1 MIQKILDYIQSKVSI
16 EKIVKSQS
24 TNSVYIKVRDRYIR
38 VSDHL
43 ILKDNV
49 DVYIV
54 ISETPGYYII
64 YIGSKIYC
72 YTSIKK
78 VGDFIINYIIIK
90 SNTEGYYENKF
101 NKLKLVVQ
109 EYQKSY
115 AEKTKKIKSLN
126 QDVISLTS
134 TIKSKDKE
142 LKEIKSTSNTDLQ
155 ERIKRQAEEI
165 TKLQEKQKEQKE
177 LLKEKDADIKEAIEL
192 LQTLSENPDA
202 RDYLKNRNTGK
213 IYYLDNFSD
222 DVREFIEELI
232 KEDY

>member
-1 MIQKILDYIQSKVSI
+1 MIQKILDYVQSKVSI

-38 VSDHL
+38 ISDHL

-49 DVYIV
+49 DVYVV

-90 SNTEGYYENKF
+90 SNTEGYYESKF

-109 EYQKSY
+109 EYQKSH

-126 QDVISLTS
+126 QDVISLTN

-142 LKEIKSTSNTDLQ
+142 LKSISNTDLQ

>member
-24 TNSVYIKVRDRYIR
+24 TNSIYIKVRDRYIR
-38 VSDHL
+38 ISDHL

-49 DVYIV
+49 DVYVV

-90 SNTEGYYENKF
+90 SNTEGYYESKF

-109 EYQKSY
+109 EYQKSH

-126 QDVISLTS
+126 QDIISLTS

-142 LKEIKSTSNTDLQ
+142 LKSISNTDLQ

-202 RDYLKNRNTGK
+202 RDYIKNRNTGK

-222 DVREFIEELI
+222 DAREFIEELI

>member
-16 EKIVKSQS
+16 EKVVKSQS

-38 VSDHL
+38 ISDHL

-64 YIGSKIYC
+64 YIGSKVYC

-78 VGDFIINYIIIK
+78 VGDFIIDYIIIK
-90 SNTEGYYENKF
+90 SNTEGYYESKF

-109 EYQKSY
+109 EYQKGY

-134 TIKSKDKE
+134 TLKSKDKE
-142 LKEIKSTSNTDLQ
+142 LKSISNTDLQ

-222 DVREFIEELI
+222 DAREFIEELI

>member
-16 EKIVKSQS
+16 EKVVKSQS

-38 VSDHL
+38 ISDHL

-64 YIGSKIYC
+64 YIGSKVYC

-78 VGDFIINYIIIK
+78 VGDFIIDYIIIK
-90 SNTEGYYENKF
+90 SNTEGYYESKF

-109 EYQKSY
+109 EYQKGY

-134 TIKSKDKE
+134 TLKSKDKE
-142 LKEIKSTSNTDLQ
+142 LKSISNTDLQ

-202 RDYLKNRNTGK
+202 RDYLKNRNNGK

-222 DVREFIEELI
+222 DAREFIEELI

>member
-24 TNSVYIKVRDRYIR
+24 TNSIYIKVRDRYIR
-38 VSDHL
+38 ISDHL

-49 DVYIV
+49 DVYVV

-90 SNTEGYYENKF
+90 SNTKGYYESKF

-109 EYQKSY
+109 EYQKSH

-126 QDVISLTS
+126 QDVISLTN

-142 LKEIKSTSNTDLQ
+142 LKSISNIDLQ

-177 LLKEKDADIKEAIEL
+177 LLKEKDADIKEAVEL

-202 RDYLKNRNTGK
+202 RDYIKNRNTGK